1 MDGLIVT
8 STKMWRSPYLES
20 RKIYAA
26 SGLQTHHF
34 FKLKYFNFMGGAG
47 VVYTNSETNSKFAP
61 KKWMLGNTFSFP
73 FGAFIGPIFR
83 GKLAEFQGV

>member
-1 MDGLIVT
+1 MEVT
-8 STKMWRSPYLES
+8 LPGIPEDLCSFRTPNSPFFQV
-20 RKIYAA
+20 KI
-26 SGLQTHHF
+26 LQFHG
-34 FKLKYFNFMGGAG
+34 GGAG